1 MANIASAKKRAR
13 QSEKLRLQNASQ
25 RSVLRTYIKKVTS
38 AIEAKDKKAAQDAFN
53 AAVPVIDS
61 MVSKR
66 IIHKKIFGHFDWKK
80 INETDNFFNF
90 K

>member
-38 AIEAKDKKAAQDAFN
+38 AIEAKDKKA
-53 AAVPVIDS
+53 V
-61 MVSKR
+61 KR
-66 IIHKKIFGHFDWKK
+66 GKQPETIVRRRKILYFPSYSRGGA
-80 INETDNFFNF
+80 
-90 K
+90 